1 MAGTNPSY
9 YQSGACRDIRQKE
22 HHFHLYLSEHLESSP
37 HGNQKVIVNPNLPN
51 LFGLTAANDW
61 NVRDGPAI
69 SANIV
74 ARARG
79 MLLGTGKSDE
89 NWLYCFSIIF
99 NDARFKGS
107 SIKMLGDFSVGAN
120 GVGKDG
126 EWAIVG
132 GTGDFAYAQGVVTA
146 KLLENMG
153 PTYHHMWELHI
164 RVFCLCIFPEVKM
177 MGPWGGNGGE
187 AFDIPKPPRSLQTVT
202 IQWGDVINSVAFSYT
217 NQAGQKKNAGPWGG
231 DNGAVTVMIKLAP
244 SEVIKQV
251 LGTTG
256 KVGEDTVVA
265 SLTLVSNIR
274 TYGPFGKANG
284 TPFSSQVPDG
294 KSVAGF
300 YARAGAS
307 VNALGVYY
315 A

>member
-1 MAGTNPSY
+1 MLVNMYRAAAFHSSVVRSRKPNEMKHLPMCSNNAIPYPLVEEEAPS
-9 YQSGACRDIRQKE
+9 S
-22 HHFHLYLSEHLESSP
+22 YLGVGFRIECTSDLKYRERKFAASS
-37 HGNQKVIVNPNLPN
+37 
-51 LFGLTAANDW
+51 T
-61 NVRDGPAI
+61 
-69 SANIV
+69 
-74 ARARG
+74 
-79 MLLGTGKSDE
+79 
-89 NWLYCFSIIF
+89 
-99 NDARFKGS
+99 RFKGS